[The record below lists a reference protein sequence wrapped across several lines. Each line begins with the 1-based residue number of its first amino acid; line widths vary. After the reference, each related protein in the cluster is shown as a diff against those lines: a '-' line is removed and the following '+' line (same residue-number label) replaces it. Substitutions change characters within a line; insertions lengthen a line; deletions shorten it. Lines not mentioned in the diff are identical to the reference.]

1 MTEELKQRKN
11 KSLRLKIRDKKFL
24 KAIDKLPIIQTKFKS
39 F

>member
-24 KAIDKLPIIQTKFKS
+24 KALSKLPIIQTKFKS

>member
-1 MTEELKQRKN
+1 MKEELRRFKN

-24 KAIDKLPIIQTKFKS
+24 KAIGKLPIIQTKIKS